1 MGSIIFT
8 NFTVIFHM
16 APHSVDPG
24 DEDRPYTTH
33 QLQDQVDKSTADS
46 LAGGISCANY
56 NLKSLQVEDCPIDET
71 SRLRCDR
78 CRSRHWWN
86 HCWDI
91 VTPESPRY
99 RIDNPRATLR
109 CGKRS
114 LN

>member
-71 SRLRCDR
+71 SRL
-78 CRSRHWWN
+78 SVIVVGAGIGGITAGILLPQKVPGIELTILERHS
-86 HCWDI
+86 D
-91 VTPESPRY
+91 VVR
-99 RIDNPRATLR
+99 DL
-109 CGKRS
+109 
-114 LN
+114 